1 MTFKSSALFAFR
13 LMFPR
18 SAKKSSARRS
28 IFGAVLCIGISLVP
42 LVLVMSFSDGMIN
55 GMTQRIIGL
64 STGELKSVV
73 RSSAKAAS
81 SFESLSEYGKIL
93 SQIDGIQ
100 DVFLQVECE
109 GLASGKK
116 SRIGVAVRAVENDI
130 FERNADFASLLKVKA
145 GSIEQFKSAKK
156 TAVIG
161 EKVSELL
168 ELAPGDKIRLI
179 LTKTLPNGAVSPVTQ
194 VFTVSAVVSSGYQ
207 ELDSMWVFIPIEQ
220 SFSVLPKASSL
231 YSVMIRTVNGVN
243 ADLAKIR
250 ENCEANSYGI
260 ARVYAWFHLNRNQ
273 LQNFSSTKVM
283 LTFIMLLIV
292 LVASVNIS
300 SALVMLVMERRK
312 EIAILKSIGG
322 SASGITVS
330 FLIAG
335 VSCGFAGT
343 LIGLPVGILCAVNS
357 NQIVSAVE
365 HCVNFFSKIL
375 FILSGHS
382 LASFENIQLLNP
394 AYYLT
399 EIPISIPYGELFMIA
414 SSVLLLSL
422 VVSVVPAIK
431 AGRESP
437 LETFRKA

>member
-73 RSSAKAAS
+73 RSSAKATS

-161 EKVSELL
+161 EKISELL

-231 YSVMIRTVNGVN
+231 YSVMIRTVDGVN